1 MAKKKNVKILT
12 DDEKAAFEEQRRLL
26 EEEMRKKKEEVLSQF
41 LKDKLMHEERA
52 TLYNKNKLN
61 YQWRKIMQSEKGK
74 ELKKDIELLS
84 QTFERVIDTKDAV
97 IRAMANEMMEA
108 DEMYAMAVR
117 SHLQVMD
124 YLLDVQKERLDM
136 TTREYCEQLEM
147 ICEEFD
153 LERDILIESYQNQ
166 MRCMDDILYAIEVA
180 RDKDEKDDRAEY
192 EAMEVDIKN
201 KTVEDKQ
208 ALRFV
213 LGSKIEELWQQ
224 FRQMLQTYSEDSELQ
239 MSTYEVLKNKD
250 DKRSREVD
258 INVRKIR
265 RLETNIAQ
273 QRTRLAAQS
282 WGKYGIRVGV
292 MIDADDDEEFNK
304 AERLQLARDF
314 QRTKSSMDQVRL
326 RTRAHLVKM
335 STESR
340 ASLQQLRKQKEKGVS
355 VLKMA
360 EICRKLETEEE
371 KLIPFYASSLS
382 QQEEEN
388 VTAFIM
394 EPSSLLMMEAW
405 RNSSGLQN
413 FWKRYN
419 KVFLDKLSLEKEKET
434 LSAAN
439 QHLRTLLKHYLDSI
453 SVNDEVMRQ
462 NNALLMVKSSVTTKT
477 LADIGLCYM
486 RKTPH
491 TTVIEAA
498 HVAKQL
504 HK

>member
-304 AERLQLARDF
+304 A
-314 QRTKSSMDQVRL
+314 
-326 RTRAHLVKM
+326 
-335 STESR
+335 
-340 ASLQQLRKQKEKGVS
+340 GVS